1 VCVCVFKNDWR
12 VPHML
17 ASRSRPRCSD
27 GACDVRCA
35 SPPPS
40 RWWGAC
46 AKTARGGATTWVF
59 SLPPSFSSLLLENR
73 VAIVKNQKNLSVCL
87 LSQIR
92 FSFYWL
98 QYIWPWIIYWVN
110 LFFFYF
116 IISHLIFISDLVLI
130 FLIAMYLVLNHL
142 SSFFSNSSP
151 YTWLLDSVLILLI
164 LMYMVLNLFIE
175 LICLLISSLDI
186 LFLYQIWSLL
196 FWLLFVV
203 VLILFLLKLFF
214 NFIPYNLVLFL
225 FLFFFKFGSLSF

>member
-73 VAIVKNQKNLSVCL
+73 VAIVKNQKNLLVCL

-151 YTWLLDSVLILLI
+151 YTWFYIRFGTHSFNFDVYGLESFYWI
-164 LMYMVLNLFIE
+164 NL
-175 LICLLISSLDI
+175 S
-186 LFLYQIWSLL
+186 
-196 FWLLFVV
+196 
-203 VLILFLLKLFF
+203 F
-214 NFIPYNLVLFL
+214 NFISWHFIFISNMILIILIIICSCSYS
-225 FLFFFKFGSLSF
+225 FFIEIVFQFHPL

>member
-1 VCVCVFKNDWR
+1 VCVFKNDWR

-40 RWWGAC
+40 QWWGAC

-59 SLPPSFSSLLLENR
+59 SLPPSFSSLLLENC

-110 LFFFYF
+110 LFFLFHHFTLNFYIRF
-116 IISHLIFISDLVLI
+116 G
-130 FLIAMYLVLNHL
+130 
-142 SSFFSNSSP
+142 P
-151 YTWLLDSVLILLI
+151 Y
-164 LMYMVLNLFIE
+164 
-175 LICLLISSLDI
+175 
-186 LFLYQIWSLL
+186 
-196 FWLLFVV
+196 
-203 VLILFLLKLFF
+203 FF
-214 NFIPYNLVLFL
+214 NCNVFGLKSFIK
-225 FLFFFKFGSLSF
+225 FFFKFIPLHLILY